1 MNSRLLSL
9 SILLMLVLIGG
20 NACRKK
26 TDVAQSPAP
35 GATANAASPE
45 QYQHD
50 NAALAIPQ
58 TKFFKGSIGAR
69 LGLQMKLTRDGEK
82 VMGNYS
88 YQRVGA
94 RIDLKGTIDKDGN
107 LTLEEFDAGG
117 KQTGLFK
124 GNWLADKDDGLI
136 SVVGNWS
143 KPGGEKKT
151 AFSLHEEPIEFSG
164 GVELTAKQIK
174 ETNKKVNY
182 QIDAAYPQ
190 VTGVPDSRFDK
201 FNQEAKNLVMKR
213 ISGFKKETTEV
224 AKDETAA
231 ATPDASPENKSSSP
245 ANTLD
250 ISYSIALAKDD
261 LISIEFDVG
270 NYASGAAH
278 ANYDSEVLNYDLK
291 AGKVLKM
298 ADLFSPGAKYIQS
311 ISAYCIKD
319 LKNQS
324 KSPGSLLDDQTIQSG
339 AGPNAGNYD
348 SWTITK
354 KGLKITFDPYQVAA
368 FAAGQQSVVVPYSAL
383 KELIKPDG
391 PLAQFAK

>member
-1 MNSRLLSL
+1 
-9 SILLMLVLIGG
+9 MLVLLGG

-26 TDVAQSPAP
+26 TSVTQTPTS
-35 GATANAASPE
+35 GAAANTASPE
-45 QYQHD
+45 QYHHES
-50 NAALAIPQ
+50 AALAIPQ

-82 VMGNYS
+82 VTGNYS

-107 LTLEEFDAGG
+107 LTLEESDAGG

-124 GNWLADKDDGLI
+124 GSWLTDKDDGTI
-136 SVVGNWS
+136 SVAGNWS
-143 KPGGEKKT
+143 KPGSEKKT

-164 GVELTAKQIK
+164 GVELAAKQIK
-174 ETNKKVNY
+174 ETNKKLNY
-182 QIDAAYPQ
+182 QIDTAYPQ
-190 VTGVPDSRFDK
+190 ATGAADNRFDK
-201 FNQEAKNLVMKR
+201 FNQDAKNLVARR
-213 ISGFKKETTEV
+213 ISAFKKETTEV
-224 AKDETAA
+224 AKDEA
-231 ATPDASPENKSSSP
+231 ATPDASSEDKSSTP

-250 ISYSIALAKDD
+250 VSYSIALAKDD
-261 LISIEFDVG
+261 LISIEFDVS

-291 AGKVLKM
+291 AGKPLKL
-298 ADLFSPGAKYIQS
+298 ADLFNPGAKYLQS

-339 AGPNAGNYD
+339 AGPSAGNYD

-354 KGLKITFDPYQVAA
+354 KGLKIIFDPYQVAA

-391 PLAQFAK
+391 PLAQFVK